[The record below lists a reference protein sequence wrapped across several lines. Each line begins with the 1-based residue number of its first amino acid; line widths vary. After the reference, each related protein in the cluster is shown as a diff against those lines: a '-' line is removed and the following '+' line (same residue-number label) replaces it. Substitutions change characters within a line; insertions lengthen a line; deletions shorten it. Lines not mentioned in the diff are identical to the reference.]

1 MFPFSRILCLAVARA
16 LVAVTAASH
25 PARADELV
33 DNLGPVGP
41 HEPILAWSG
50 SKRIIAFYE
59 PDSGKCATQ
68 LVLWDPM
75 DDGKSAAGF
84 QAVINPREMAHIDTS
99 ERQSFLLQ
107 CDGNAERL
115 VIVDPSTCVK
125 FIRTTQSLRASWPL
139 GAAKGF
145 IAAIY
150 FRRMHI
156 LALVITL

>member
-1 MFPFSRILCLAVARA
+1 MFPFSRMLSLAAAGA
-16 LVAVTAASH
+16 LVAFTAASL
-25 PARADELV
+25 PARADDLV

-50 SKRIIAFYE
+50 SKRVIAFYE

-68 LVLWDPM
+68 LVLWDPT

-84 QAVINPREMAHIDTS
+84 EAVINPRQMAHIDTS

-125 FIRTTQSLRASWPL
+125 FIMTTQSLIRRA
-139 GAAKGF
+139 G
-145 IAAIY
+145 
-150 FRRMHI
+150 
-156 LALVITL
+156 LAGP